1 MSNPDRN
8 EAQGSLRER
17 LYADEAMI
25 GSPAGTSGV
34 VATPGQDVSRPPAL
48 TTLRP
53 TTASES
59 TGWPLGT
66 LTPDEVA
73 ALDVDAPLDDWTLVG
88 DDWQSWEAPG
98 DAIFGTKQ
106 DDRVTT
112 YQGSQRRVGT
122 VLAPDGPV
130 SFPLPVTLAE
140 RWDRV
145 PWATPVHITF
155 TGVEDI
161 GGGKVVKL
169 FAVRTPP
176 QRKQ

>member
-1 MSNPDRN
+1 MSNQERT
-8 EAQGSLRER
+8 ESQGSLRER
-17 LYADEAMI
+17 LYADDALI
-25 GSPAGTSGV
+25 GAPAGTSGV
-34 VATPGQDVSRPPAL
+34 VAAPGQDVSRPPAM

-53 TTASES
+53 ATASGS
-59 TGWPLGT
+59 TGWPLGI
-66 LTPDEVA
+66 LTKDEVA

-98 DAIFGTKQ
+98 DAVFGAKQ
-106 DDRVTT
+106 DDRVST

-122 VLAPDGPV
+122 VLASDGPI

-145 PWATPVHITF
+145 AWATPVHIEF
-155 TGVEDI
+155 TGTEDI

-176 QRKQ
+176 PRKQ

>member
-1 MSNPDRN
+1 MSNSERTQP
-8 EAQGSLRER
+8 QGSLRDR
-17 LYADEAMI
+17 LYDDDALI
-25 GSPAGTSGV
+25 GAPAGTSGV
-34 VATPGQDVSRPPAL
+34 VATPGQDVARPPAM

-53 TTASES
+53 ATASDS
-59 TGWPLGT
+59 TGWPLRT
-66 LTPDEVA
+66 LTEDEVA
-73 ALDVDAPLDDWTLVG
+73 ALDMDAPLDEWMLVG
-88 DDWQSWEAPG
+88 DDWQSWDAPG
-98 DAIFGTKQ
+98 DSIFGTKQ

-112 YQGSQRRVGT
+112 YQGMQRRVGT
-122 VLAPDGPV
+122 VLAPDGPT

-145 PWATPVHITF
+145 AWGTPVHITF
-155 TGVEDI
+155 TDTEDI